1 MVKDLVYYEKKLD
14 IIIYLLNS
22 TDDDTVSDYLL
33 DEYTKN
39 YIEYERLYNEQ
50 EREYKHHLPQWIGYK
65 LFCYNNG
72 LVEGNLRTLEE
83 FIRKYYK

>member
-1 MVKDLVYYEKKLD
+1 MVKDLSYYERKLD

-33 DEYTKN
+33 DEYAKN

-50 EREYKHHLPQWIGYK
+50 EREYKTSSSTMDWI
-65 LFCYNNG
+65 
-72 LVEGNLRTLEE
+72 
-83 FIRKYYK
+83 

>member
-1 MVKDLVYYEKKLD
+1 MVKDLGYYERKLD

-22 TDDDTVSDYLL
+22 TDEEKVIDYLL

-50 EREYKHHLPQWIGYK
+50 EREYKTSSSSMDWI
-65 LFCYNNG
+65 
-72 LVEGNLRTLEE
+72 
-83 FIRKYYK
+83 

>member
-1 MVKDLVYYEKKLD
+1 MVKDLGYYERKLD

-33 DEYTKN
+33 DEYAKN

-50 EREYKHHLPQWIGYK
+50 EREYKTSSSSMDW
-65 LFCYNNG
+65 
-72 LVEGNLRTLEE
+72 V
-83 FIRKYYK
+83 

>member
-1 MVKDLVYYEKKLD
+1 MVKDLSYYERKLD

-50 EREYKHHLPQWIGYK
+50 EREYKTSSSSMDWI
-65 LFCYNNG
+65 
-72 LVEGNLRTLEE
+72 
-83 FIRKYYK
+83 

>member
-1 MVKDLVYYEKKLD
+1 MVKDLVYYERKLD

-33 DEYTKN
+33 DEYAKN

-50 EREYKHHLPQWIGYK
+50 EREYKTSSSTMDWI
-65 LFCYNNG
+65 
-72 LVEGNLRTLEE
+72 
-83 FIRKYYK
+83 

>member
-1 MVKDLVYYEKKLD
+1 MVKDLRYYENKLD

-22 TDDDTVSDYLL
+22 TDEEKVTDYLL

-50 EREYKHHLPQWIGYK
+50 EREYKTSSSSMDWI
-65 LFCYNNG
+65 
-72 LVEGNLRTLEE
+72 
-83 FIRKYYK
+83 

>member
-1 MVKDLVYYEKKLD
+1 MVKDLGYYERKLD

-50 EREYKHHLPQWIGYK
+50 EKEFESSSSSMDWI
-65 LFCYNNG
+65 
-72 LVEGNLRTLEE
+72 
-83 FIRKYYK
+83 

>member
-1 MVKDLVYYEKKLD
+1 MVKDLGYYERKLD

-22 TDDDTVSDYLL
+22 TDEEKITDYLL

-50 EREYKHHLPQWIGYK
+50 EREYKTSSSSMDWI
-65 LFCYNNG
+65 
-72 LVEGNLRTLEE
+72 
-83 FIRKYYK
+83 

>member
-22 TDDDTVSDYLL
+22 TDEEKVVDYLL

-50 EREYKHHLPQWIGYK
+50 EREYKTSSSAMDW
-65 LFCYNNG
+65 
-72 LVEGNLRTLEE
+72 V
-83 FIRKYYK
+83 

>member
-1 MVKDLVYYEKKLD
+1 MVKDLDYYEKKLD

-22 TDDDTVSDYLL
+22 TDEEKVVDYLL

-50 EREYKHHLPQWIGYK
+50 EREYKSSSSSMDWI
-65 LFCYNNG
+65 
-72 LVEGNLRTLEE
+72 
-83 FIRKYYK
+83 

>member
-1 MVKDLVYYEKKLD
+1 MVKDLGYYERKLD

-22 TDDDTVSDYLL
+22 TDDDTVSAYLL

-50 EREYKHHLPQWIGYK
+50 EREYKSSSSSMDWI
-65 LFCYNNG
+65 
-72 LVEGNLRTLEE
+72 
-83 FIRKYYK
+83 

>member
-1 MVKDLVYYEKKLD
+1 MVKDLRYYENKLD

-22 TDDDTVSDYLL
+22 TDEEKVADYLL

-50 EREYKHHLPQWIGYK
+50 EREYKSSSSAMDWI
-65 LFCYNNG
+65 
-72 LVEGNLRTLEE
+72 
-83 FIRKYYK
+83 

>member
-1 MVKDLVYYEKKLD
+1 MVKDLSYYENKLD

-22 TDDDTVSDYLL
+22 TDEEKVTDYLL

-50 EREYKHHLPQWIGYK
+50 EREYKTSSSSMDWI
-65 LFCYNNG
+65 
-72 LVEGNLRTLEE
+72 
-83 FIRKYYK
+83 